1 MYFALRHHFGSL
13 MHAAYFESCFILR
26 STKHCDEDMKIMEIS
41 FQSAYWKLYPRK
53 RPAVMLYVLFDV
65 YTVP

>member
-1 MYFALRHHFGSL
+1 

-41 FQSAYWKLYPRK
+41 FQGAYWKLYPRK